1 MSLKGHA
8 VTWLELH
15 NKWEGW
21 VVFKP
26 SWCNASASPASAA
39 GGAGHAAEVMALLN
53 GVTPRISA
61 TAASLVLLIGVS
73 AAVQRFSEEPVD
85 LVARLG
91 DTVSGNMSAAAAL
104 LLSLLPDV
112 VSAASDIARCQR
124 LAVRQIHFFLVG
136 KDICF
141 HNLCTTSSEWSF
153 GLWVL
158 VGQPAGL
165 NSCWWRAVQA
175 SFSCSSCLTACHN
188 LKYVPTTNL
197 QINPCNQS
205 HLLLKQPTSYQL
217 SRLCHD
223 MVPVV
228 VLSGHILNCGCFA
241 HFMQLCPS
249 VSEEHRHE
257 MNDYIRH
264 ILDNTARLTSV
275 YG

>member
-73 AAVQRFSEEPVD
+73 AAVQRFSKEPVD

-104 LLSLLPDV
+104 LLTL
-112 VSAASDIARCQR
+112 
-124 LAVRQIHFFLVG
+124 
-136 KDICF
+136 
-141 HNLCTTSSEWSF
+141 
-153 GLWVL
+153 
-158 VGQPAGL
+158 
-165 NSCWWRAVQA
+165 
-175 SFSCSSCLTACHN
+175 
-188 LKYVPTTNL
+188 
-197 QINPCNQS
+197 
-205 HLLLKQPTSYQL
+205 
-217 SRLCHD
+217 
-223 MVPVV
+223 
-228 VLSGHILNCGCFA
+228 FA
-241 HFMQLCPS
+241 
-249 VSEEHRHE
+249 
-257 MNDYIRH
+257 
-264 ILDNTARLTSV
+264 
-275 YG
+275 